1 MQDEENAQA
10 AWQWEH
16 DAFGQLVRA
25 GVGAN
30 ILPSFCIRISH
41 GLLY

>member
-30 ILPSFCIRISH
+30 ILFHSVYRQLSIVK
-41 GLLY
+41 